1 MKIKTFQALTM
12 SDAIRS
18 IKEELGPEA
27 VILSSKQIRKGSGVF
42 GIFGRPMVEVAAA
55 VDAKTLAPRSR
66 ADGPGKSVPDV
77 SSRER
82 QRSTAAPRQGA
93 QSGAAP
99 RIVPWAP
106 PREEAPRRQ
115 ASTSQAQP
123 PRPADPVRRWDEPDR
138 DTRFE
143 AALSSR
149 MQDECESDMPFPDQ
163 PVRSQGLS
171 RAASQ
176 GPAASQGS
184 GDRGE
189 LAWIQEEMQ
198 GLRRLVESSLQ
209 GRPRQEREASS
220 CALPGPLAAWRQH
233 FLRAG
238 LEPEQASRL
247 VADAQR
253 RLQPADLRSESAI
266 RQALHRVLAQEVK
279 VSGPLLGLG
288 DWKKTVIFTGPTGV
302 GKTTTIAKLAAH
314 YRLKEKRSV
323 ALITLDTYRVAAV
336 EHLRMYANV
345 LGVTMDVALT
355 KQEALDCI
363 RKRSKVELIL
373 IDTAGRSPRDAEG
386 IEELRRL
393 IALDHPLE
401 THLVLSA
408 TTRERDLKDGA
419 IRYAGIPIDRL
430 LFTKLDETSGFGGI
444 FDLMGRTGLPLSY
457 LSLGQR
463 VPEDLDVARPER
475 VADLLLDGEL
485 QPAAKPKSTLN
496 AER

>member
-18 IKEELGPEA
+18 IKEELGPDA

-55 VDAKTLAPRSR
+55 VDAKALSQRNRGGSS
-66 ADGPGKSVPDV
+66 KSASDAL
-77 SSRER
+77 SRER
-82 QRSTAAPRQGA
+82 QRSTAAPRQGM
-93 QSGAAP
+93 QGGAVR
-99 RIVPWAP
+99 RIVPWEP
-106 PREEAPRRQ
+106 PREEGPRRP
-115 ASTSQAQP
+115 ASTRQAQP
-123 PRPADPVRRWDEPDR
+123 PRQTDPVRHWDEPDR
-138 DTRFE
+138 ETRFE
-143 AALSSR
+143 SALSSQ
-149 MQDECESDMPFPDQ
+149 MQEAYEPDMPFPDHQ
-163 PVRSQGLS
+163 AQSQG
-171 RAASQ
+171 RPPQ
-176 GPAASQGS
+176 GRGASQGS
-184 GDRGE
+184 GDRVE
-189 LAWIQEEMQ
+189 WARMQQEVQ

-209 GRPRQEREASS
+209 GRPLPEPASVS
-220 CALPGPLAAWRQH
+220 GPPSGPLAAWQQH

-247 VADAQR
+247 VAEAQR
-253 RLQPADLRSESAI
+253 RLQPTDLRSDSAI
-266 RQALHRVLAQEVK
+266 RQALHKVLAQEVK

-363 RKRSKVELIL
+363 RKRSKAELIL
-373 IDTAGRSPRDAEG
+373 VDTAGRSPRDEAG

-419 IRYAGIPIDRL
+419 IRYAGLPIDRL
-430 LFTKLDETSGFGGI
+430 LFTKLDETSGFGGL

-457 LSLGQR
+457 LSIGQR

-485 QPAAKPKSTLN
+485 KPTANGVKRE
-496 AER
+496 A

>member
-18 IKEELGPEA
+18 IKEELGPDA
-27 VILSSKQIRKGSGVF
+27 VILSSKQIRTGSGVF

-66 ADGPGKSVPDV
+66 AGGPSKSGPDV

-93 QSGAAP
+93 QSGSTP
-99 RIVPWAP
+99 RIVPWEP

-115 ASTSQAQP
+115 ASTGQAQP
-123 PRPADPVRRWDEPDR
+123 PRQADPVRRWDEPDR

-149 MQDECESDMPFPDQ
+149 MQEECESDMPLPDQ
-163 PVRSQGLS
+163 PVWSQGLS
-171 RAASQ
+171 QAASQ
-176 GPAASQGS
+176 ES

-189 LAWIQEEMQ
+189 LAWIQEEVQ

-209 GRPRQEREASS
+209 GRPRQEREVSS

-238 LEPEQASRL
+238 LESEQASRL
-247 VADAQR
+247 VADVQR

-345 LGVTMDVALT
+345 LGVSMDVALT

-373 IDTAGRSPRDAEG
+373 IDTAGRSPRDAAG
-386 IEELRRL
+386 IDELRRL

-457 LSLGQR
+457 LSVGQR

-475 VADLLLDGEL
+475 VADLLLDGEWK
-485 QPAAKPKSTLN
+485 PAAKPKSTLN

>member
-18 IKEELGPEA
+18 IKEELGPDA

-55 VDAKTLAPRSR
+55 VDARALASRSR
-66 ADGPGKSVPDV
+66 TGGTGKSAVNA

-82 QRSTAAPRQGA
+82 QRSTAAPRQGG
-93 QSGAAP
+93 QDGPTP
-99 RIVPWAP
+99 RVVPWVP
-106 PREEAPRRQ
+106 PREGAPSRQ
-115 ASTSQAQP
+115 ALTRQAQP
-123 PRPADPVRRWDEPDR
+123 PISADPVPHWGEPNHVSG
-138 DTRFE
+138 FE
-143 AALSSR
+143 EALSSQ
-149 MQDECESDMPFPDQ
+149 MQEAWEPAPSFQSQ
-163 PVRSQGLS
+163 PAPS
-171 RAASQ
+171 RGGAQAA
-176 GPAASQGS
+176 PQGS
-184 GDRGE
+184 EERTE
-189 LAWIQEEMQ
+189 WARIQEEVQ
-198 GLRRLVESSLQ
+198 GLRRLVESSLRGQ
-209 GRPRQEREASS
+209 PRPEAEVSPQTV
-220 CALPGPLAAWRQH
+220 PGPLASWQAH

-238 LEPEQASRL
+238 LEPDLASRL
-247 VADAQR
+247 VTEAKR
-253 RLQPADLRSESAI
+253 RLQPGDLQSEPAV
-266 RQALHRVLAQEVK
+266 RQALHRVLTQEVK

-355 KQEALDCI
+355 KQEALECI
-363 RKRSKVELIL
+363 RKRSKAELIL
-373 IDTAGRSPRDAEG
+373 IDTAGRSPRDQAG
-386 IEELRRL
+386 MEELRRL

-408 TTRERDLKDGA
+408 TTREQDLKDGA
-419 IRYAGIPIDRL
+419 VRYAGIPIDRL
-430 LFTKLDETSGFGGI
+430 LFTKLDETSGFGGL
-444 FDLMGRTGLPLSY
+444 FDLMKRTGLPLSY
-457 LSLGQR
+457 LSVGQR
-463 VPEDLDVARPER
+463 VPEDLDVAKPDR

-485 QPAAKPKSTLN
+485 KPAANSVKRD
-496 AER
+496 A

>member
-18 IKEELGPEA
+18 IKEELGPDA

-55 VDAKTLAPRSR
+55 VDAKALPLRNRSGGSSKR
-66 ADGPGKSVPDV
+66 VPDV

-82 QRSTAAPRQGA
+82 QQSAAVPRQGV
-93 QSGAAP
+93 QGGAVR
-99 RIVPWAP
+99 RIVPWEP

-115 ASTSQAQP
+115 ASTRQAQP
-123 PRPADPVRRWDEPDR
+123 PRQADPVRHWDEPDR

-143 AALSSR
+143 AALSSQ
-149 MQDECESDMPFPDQ
+149 MQEECEPDMPFPDHQ
-163 PVRSQGLS
+163 AQSQGRSQAAPPG
-171 RAASQ
+171 RAA
-176 GPAASQGS
+176 AQGS
-184 GDRGE
+184 GGRAE
-189 LAWIQEEMQ
+189 WARIQEEVQ

-209 GRPRQEREASS
+209 GRPRLETEP
-220 CALPGPLAAWRQH
+220 ALSPPSGQLAAWQQH

-247 VADAQR
+247 VAEAQR
-253 RLQPADLRSESAI
+253 RLQPTDLRSESAI
-266 RQALHRVLAQEVK
+266 RQALHRVLTQEVK

-302 GKTTTIAKLAAH
+302 GKTTTIAKLAAQ

-363 RKRSKVELIL
+363 RKRSKAELIL
-373 IDTAGRSPRDAEG
+373 IDTAGRSPRDEAG

-419 IRYAGIPIDRL
+419 IRYAGLPIDRL

-457 LSLGQR
+457 LSTGQR

-485 QPAAKPKSTLN
+485 KPAASGVKRE
-496 AER
+496 A